1 MEQCFTVYLARGTSR
16 RRMFPGGAQRD
27 IDDPIVR
34 AGPEISLDL
43 AGKPVKKPDE
53 AAWVGGLAGTR

>member
-1 MEQCFTVYLARGTSR
+1 MLHGLSGARYVATTHVPR
-16 RRMFPGGAQRD
+16 GAQRD

-34 AGPEISLDL
+34 AAPEISLDL